1 MGAPAVAADIPAC
14 REVGGGAAWY
24 YAPGEVASLSAAID
38 DLLRFPEATAG
49 MARLAY
55 ERGKQIDW
63 RDNAVAVRQ
72 TLQKALR

>member
-1 MGAPAVAADIPAC
+1 MAADIPAC
-14 REVGGGAAWY
+14 REVGGDAAWY

-55 ERGKQIDW
+55 ERGKQFDW